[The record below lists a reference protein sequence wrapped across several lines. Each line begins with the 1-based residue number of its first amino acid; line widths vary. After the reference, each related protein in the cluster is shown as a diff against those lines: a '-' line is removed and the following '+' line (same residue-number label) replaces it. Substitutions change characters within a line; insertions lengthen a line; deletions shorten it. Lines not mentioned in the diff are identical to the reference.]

1 MAKKKE
7 IEKVIDIPYGMVLHT
22 DGGSRNKGYSGFG
35 IHGYIYSDQLPTKG
49 AGNATNLLTNIGYV
63 KKTEAKELSETY
75 EYKEVK
81 PLKYIDA
88 YGSIEGITTNNVAE
102 LSGAVN
108 ALNLIRENPVKEAL
122 ILTDSE
128 MVVKGATGWLNTWE
142 SRNWIK
148 SDGQP
153 VANQQYWKMIASQ
166 IKSLQEDDIKV
177 TFQWIKGHDD
187 HLGNELADK
196 LATIGVFNA
205 IEGKIQTEVSQSPPE
220 GYWTTE
226 VDKHPL
232 IANKRLYFCTLEHS
246 LVPGEYYLGNHGK
259 DDELIGK
266 RMADG
271 VYQFVKIPNPD
282 PILEMVRLRQSK
294 LVNNEDLIVM
304 ARLDKLYDK
313 TTYNYLTNYG
323 QICLYQPFPNRFDLH
338 FVDTEP
344 VTKVIKPPRLA
355 IRAIEALNVLKG
367 MLDQQLKDPTTFKET
382 DITDQI
388 YEIDNKQKL
397 KLKPVFISGFTKFNV
412 NVEYNNETNF
422 IDVEITLGVD
432 LPDRN
437 VLKKLES
444 YSPKV
449 SVITWMESDQML
461 RYATIIKTNDGA
473 VSIMAGY
480 YSNHRFIFKAK

>member
-1 MAKKKE
+1 
-7 IEKVIDIPYGMVLHT
+7 
-22 DGGSRNKGYSGFG
+22 
-35 IHGYIYSDQLPTKG
+35 
-49 AGNATNLLTNIGYV
+49 
-63 KKTEAKELSETY
+63 
-75 EYKEVK
+75 
-81 PLKYIDA
+81 
-88 YGSIEGITTNNVAE
+88 
-102 LSGAVN
+102 
-108 ALNLIRENPVKEAL
+108 
-122 ILTDSE
+122 
-128 MVVKGATGWLNTWE
+128 
-142 SRNWIK
+142 
-148 SDGQP
+148 
-153 VANQQYWKMIASQ
+153 
-166 IKSLQEDDIKV
+166 
-177 TFQWIKGHDD
+177 
-187 HLGNELADK
+187 
-196 LATIGVFNA
+196 
-205 IEGKIQTEVSQSPPE
+205 
-220 GYWTTE
+220 
-226 VDKHPL
+226 
-232 IANKRLYFCTLEHS
+232 
-246 LVPGEYYLGNHGK
+246 
-259 DDELIGK
+259 
-266 RMADG
+266 MADG

-323 QICLYQPFPNRFDLH
+323 QVCLYQPFPNLFDLH

-367 MLDQQLKDPTTFKET
+367 MLDQQLKDPATFKET

-412 NVEYNNETNF
+412 NVSYGNETNF
-422 IDVEITLGVD
+422 IDVEITLGID

-437 VLKKLES
+437 VLKKLEA

-480 YSNHRFIFKAK
+480 YSNHRFIFKTK